1 MSIGLAVDSSPRQ
14 PATRCDRRTDA
25 AAVEALINGF
35 AALSEPGSG
44 PGVTR
49 LCYTPLERQAHRMFT
64 EHMRSLGLSVH
75 TDAAGNT
82 IAERPGTV
90 PGLPALGTGSHLDS
104 VPQGGAFDGIAGVVA
119 GMEVARHLVENE
131 VQHRHPLRF
140 VVFAAEEGARFGQ
153 ACTGSRIVAGL
164 TTSADICRFTDK
176 DGVKLAEAMRGVGID
191 PDHVSDAR
199 WSTRDW
205 AGFVELHIEQGSVLE
220 SLGLPIGV
228 VDQIS
233 GSTRLRI
240 DLHGRASHSGGTPM
254 HLRSDALVAAAGI
267 VLAAEQLAGDDCHRG
282 TRITV
287 GRLDVRPGSIT
298 TIPGECSLHIDVRDI
313 DSVRQRATAEELL
326 ARARA
331 IASARSIGID
341 VSLLADASP
350 VVLSRTVR
358 AAIVDAAGAHGLP
371 YRIMPSGASH
381 DSQMINAVCPV
392 GMIFVPSL
400 NHGVSHT
407 PDELTT
413 PTDLATGIDVL
424 LDALLRLDHRL
435 DPAVGEA
442 DEAGRSGDADRAH
455 TGSGPS
461 RA

>member
-1 MSIGLAVDSSPRQ
+1 MSAGPDMTPPPRQ
-14 PATRCDRRTDA
+14 PTTQPDSRTDV

-35 AALSEPGSG
+35 AALTEPDSG

-49 LCYTPLERQAHRMFT
+49 LCYTSLERQAHQVFT
-64 EHMRSLGLSVH
+64 EYMRSLGLSVRS
-75 TDAAGNT
+75 DAAGNT

-90 PGLPALGTGSHLDS
+90 PGLPGLGTGSHLDS

-119 GMEVARHLVENE
+119 GMEVARHVVENE
-131 VQHRHPLRF
+131 VPHRHPLRF

-164 TTSADICRFTDK
+164 TTTADVSRLTDK
-176 DGVKLAEAMRGVGID
+176 DGVKLAEAMLGVGID
-191 PDHVSDAR
+191 PDHISDAR
-199 WSTRDW
+199 WSACDW
-205 AGFVELHIEQGSVLE
+205 AGFVELHIEQGSVLD

-228 VDQIS
+228 VDLIS

-240 DLHGRASHSGGTPM
+240 DLHGRASHTGGTPT
-254 HLRSDALVAAAGI
+254 HLRRDALTAAAEI
-267 VLAAEQLAGDDCHRG
+267 VLAAEQLAGDDRHRG

-298 TIPGECSLHIDVRDI
+298 TIPGECSLHIDVRDV
-313 DSVRQRATAEELL
+313 DSARQRATAEELL

-341 VSLLADASP
+341 VTLLADASP

-358 AAIVDAAGAHGLP
+358 TAIVDAATAHGLP

-381 DSQMINAVCPV
+381 DSQMINTVCPV
-392 GMIFVPSL
+392 GMVFVPSL
-400 NHGVSHT
+400 NHGVSHS
-407 PDELTT
+407 PDELTAA
-413 PTDLATGIDVL
+413 TDLATGIDVL
-424 LDALLRLDHRL
+424 LDALLRLDLRL
-435 DPAVGEA
+435 DAAADDAEA
-442 DEAGRSGDADRAH
+442 DQSGESDRA
-455 TGSGPS
+455 PS
-461 RA
+461 HDGQRTP